1 MLSSI
6 KSNTFKS
13 IVTVSKNKNKHLED
27 YIFDDESKL
36 DDESFREI
44 FNEILDSTSIIEKIR
59 IIKENINAKKTL
71 SIFLN
76 LNVYLEKSI

>member
-1 MLSSI
+1 M
-6 KSNTFKS
+6 
-13 IVTVSKNKNKHLED
+13 VTVSKNKNEHLED
-27 YIFDDESKL
+27 YIVDDESKL